1 VKSGERRPNV
11 IAAVGAPPCGGLRDK
26 NHAAPRARYF
36 HEYAIYNSP
45 ERGSSSIAISSKQN
59 KVEVGLP
66 NSRKTGFSSSSF
78 LGQTPYSEN
87 LLCGGESVSARNLVL
102 NSRRK
107 FRIAPSDEQQIVTP
121 YEIGCFVAANAIHME
136 P

>member
-1 VKSGERRPNV
+1 MNLGRRGATAPHHN
-11 IAAVGAPPCGGLRDK
+11 AGLDDEMPSSRRGAVCLDIPFYRTVL
-26 NHAAPRARYF
+26 
-36 HEYAIYNSP
+36 
-45 ERGSSSIAISSKQN
+45 SSS
-59 KVEVGLP
+59 G
-66 NSRKTGFSSSSF
+66 F

-87 LLCGGESVSARNLVL
+87 LLRGGASVSARNLVL
-102 NSRRK
+102 NTRRK